1 MNVAKV
7 EKHKLKLGMKMILFL
22 QIIEEMYLNKPSIC
36 LNQSFIEALVILMHL
51 MEKLKVMDLALPDVV
66 SYNLINAQKPEEI
79 QENKPAIVETKKK
92 IVQEKKL

>member
-22 QIIEEMYLNKPSIC
+22 QIIEEMYLNKPLIC

-66 SYNLINAQKPEEI
+66 SYNFIDAPKLEEI

-92 IVQEKKL
+92 IV